1 VVVEVEVVA
10 GVLLEVVLVVVDA
23 PPVTCP
29 TTGVAVVDVVVV
41 FGTDTC
47 TLTTA
52 PVVMTVVALPDTS
65 STENEPEA
73 LSVTTACAPAFTAA
87 VAAIVHREDVDCTTA
102 SILERPVSTKSLC
115 VTVEQSIA
123 SFADNVNDT
132 AVPTTFA
139 DTADSVKTGA
149 VTSAIVTVT
158 AAGEPAEIVRRLFP
172 YASSTENDCDARS
185 ELVPEEPGETDDVA
199 VIVQRVDVV
208 WTIASI

>member
-1 VVVEVEVVA
+1 
-10 GVLLEVVLVVVDA
+10 
-23 PPVTCP
+23 
-29 TTGVAVVDVVVV
+29 
-41 FGTDTC
+41 
-47 TLTTA
+47 
-52 PVVMTVVALPDTS
+52 
-65 STENEPEA
+65 
-73 LSVTTACAPAFTAA
+73 
-87 VAAIVHREDVDCTTA
+87 
-102 SILERPVSTKSLC
+102 VSTKSLC

-172 YASSTENDCDARS
+172 YASSTENDCDARR
-185 ELVPEEPGETDDVA
+185 ELVPEEPGETEDVA